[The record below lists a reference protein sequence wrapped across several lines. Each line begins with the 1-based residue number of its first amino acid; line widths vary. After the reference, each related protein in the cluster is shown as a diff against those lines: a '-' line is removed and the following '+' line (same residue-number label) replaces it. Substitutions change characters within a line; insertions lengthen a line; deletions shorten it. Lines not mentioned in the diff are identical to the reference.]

1 MGAGQC
7 THAGRGGHPCGVDE
21 IVLRPCVPVPFGLM
35 HRSRHSRRTTT
46 LRVFVLAL
54 FVLGLIL
61 QPVLASLGELHEL
74 AHDPSGLHSHSVQS
88 DHSAMPS
95 TLSSQGPQ
103 AAART
108 ATLHVLLHFAHCCA
122 QSSVVMTT
130 GLAFVAGVPA
140 ASQPIEQ
147 RAQVVLPARPMA
159 LFRPPIP
166 M

>member
-1 MGAGQC
+1 MS
-7 THAGRGGHPCGVDE
+7 HAR
-21 IVLRPCVPVPFGLM
+21 
-35 HRSRHSRRTTT
+35 RSCLITV

-54 FVLGLIL
+54 FVSGLVV

-95 TLSSQGPQ
+95 ILSSQQPQ

-108 ATLHVLLHFAHCCA
+108 ATLHMLLHFAHCCA

-130 GLAFVAGVPA
+130 GLAFVAGVPT
-140 ASQPIEQ
+140 ASQPTEQ
-147 RAQVVLPARPMA
+147 RAQVVLPTRPMA